1 MNPAVLDV
9 IRESESRYLSDQEM
23 QSILEYTE
31 SLPERFRA
39 ARAIEDI
46 EDQIV
51 QATIDQVKKRYPSF
65 ERYHPSAWDK
75 GYRDVQLTLRYCVQ
89 AMVWE
94 DPMMHEEK
102 LLVWLGTILASFG
115 FTPQFNRDTYVFLR
129 DNVKQRVSED
139 IYSRLAPFL
148 DKNIEVLGGIPE
160 PHQPLV

>member
-1 MNPAVLDV
+1 MNPAVMDV
-9 IRESESRYLSDQEM
+9 IRESESRYLSDDEM
-23 QSILEYTE
+23 RGVLHYTE
-31 SLPERFRA
+31 SLPDRFRIA
-39 ARAIEDI
+39 QLVEEQ

-51 QATIDQVKKRYPSF
+51 QATIDQVKRRYPSF

-89 AMVWE
+89 AMVWD

-129 DNVKQRVSED
+129 ENVK
-139 IYSRLAPFL
+139 SRLPADAFALLEPFL

-160 PHQPLV
+160 PHQALV